1 MKQIFISQ
9 FKPGQNLNDFFVL
22 AEKTMSRKKDG
33 APYLNISLS
42 DKTGRIR
49 GVVWD
54 NVEQIASASRSGDI
68 VCVKGSVSE
77 YKGGLQVVVRDLE
90 PVEEDLDPSDFLP
103 ATRRDTQKMYERIKD
118 LGRTINSE
126 HLRGLIESFWQDDG
140 FVERFKKAP
149 AAKKMH
155 HAYIG
160 GLLEHSL
167 SLGLLADKVAGHYSG
182 LDRDLLIAG
191 AILHDIGKVSEF
203 TFNTSI
209 DYSDQGR
216 LLSHIVIGVEMLE
229 EKIKHIP
236 GFPGET
242 ALLLKHMLVSHH
254 GSREMGS
261 PEPPKTLEAV
271 LLNYLDDIDA
281 KINGIR
287 EFMDNQDAEAT
298 WTAYHKPLER
308 FFYRGGPGQTL

>member
-140 FVERFKKAP
+140 FVDRFKKAP

-287 EFMDNQDAEAT
+287 EFMDNQDVEAT

>member
-1 MKQIFISQ
+1 
-9 FKPGQNLNDFFVL
+9 
-22 AEKTMSRKKDG
+22 
-33 APYLNISLS
+33 
-42 DKTGRIR
+42 
-49 GVVWD
+49 
-54 NVEQIASASRSGDI
+54 
-68 VCVKGSVSE
+68 
-77 YKGGLQVVVRDLE
+77 VVRDLE

-236 GFPGET
+236 DFPGET

>member
-236 GFPGET
+236 DFPGET

>member
-140 FVERFKKAP
+140 FVDRFKKAP

>member
-22 AEKTMSRKKDG
+22 AEKAMSRKKDG

-103 ATRRDTQKMYERIKD
+103 ATRRDTQKMYDRIKD